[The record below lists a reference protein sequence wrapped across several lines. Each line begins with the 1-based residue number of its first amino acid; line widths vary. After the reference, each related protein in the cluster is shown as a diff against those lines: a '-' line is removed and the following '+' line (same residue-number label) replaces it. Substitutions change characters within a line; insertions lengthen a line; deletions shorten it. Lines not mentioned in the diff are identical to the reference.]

1 MTRDQMNRDTN
12 QSSPNTLRDQP
23 GQNAGLNAPFSTNQ
37 NANPAEQLTVIGADT
52 KIKGEMF
59 FEKSARILGQFEGK
73 IGAKG
78 EVQVGASALCKAAIE
93 AERVVVDGAVSGPIH
108 ARDRLT
114 LTRNARV
121 QGDLTA
127 GTLVVAEGA
136 SFVGHCNVG
145 PKAKELAGGD
155 LKAQNIN
162 QNNNQ
167 YGTNAQGF
175 NEAKPNTPVYANDDE
190 FRPPWAQGFGQNG
203 SNGTA
208 A

>member
-1 MTRDQMNRDTN
+1 MSTPNPTNTPAPVAGPADQM
-12 QSSPNTLRDQP
+12 
-23 GQNAGLNAPFSTNQ
+23 
-37 NANPAEQLTVIGADT
+37 TVIGADT
-52 KIKGEMF
+52 KIKGEMY

-93 AERVVVDGAVSGPIH
+93 AERVIVDGAVSGPIH

-114 LTRNARV
+114 LTANARV

-145 PKAKELAGGD
+145 PRAKELAGGEV
-155 LKAQNIN
+155 ARQNTATN
-162 QNNNQ
+162 QPLR
-167 YGTNAQGF
+167 TNSYAPTY
-175 NEAKPNTPVYANDDE
+175 NEPKPAAPAFAAADDD
-190 FRPPWAQGFGQNG
+190 FRPPWASLPPSQP
-203 SNGTA
+203 A